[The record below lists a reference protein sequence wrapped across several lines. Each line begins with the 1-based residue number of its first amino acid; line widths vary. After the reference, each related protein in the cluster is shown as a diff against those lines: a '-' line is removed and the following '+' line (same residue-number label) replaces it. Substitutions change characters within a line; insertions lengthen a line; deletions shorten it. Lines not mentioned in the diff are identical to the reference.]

1 MKKKFA
7 TYLCSLVVLTLLIW
21 GCSTDPVKKDYTF
34 KPDELKSE
42 GENSVLLISEGE
54 SQIGEPLTLKK
65 SELSYVFNEVPAL
78 DYLRRKGEHVSKDD
92 LEDLKG
98 ESVFMLE
105 IKEKDRYKKITD
117 SPFLKLS
124 KDELG
129 QYMVGKIVDDFRIL
143 QGGKTFKP
151 NGSSYQNTI
160 GNKIR
165 VSFYMKDVD
174 LSKEFKIEY
183 NDRVFGA
190 GLMRIKKY
198 RTN

>member
-1 MKKKFA
+1 MKKKFV
-7 TYLCSLVVLTLLIW
+7 TYLCSLVVLILLIW
-21 GCSTDPVKKDYTF
+21 GCSTDSVNKDYTF

-42 GENSVLLISEGE
+42 GENPVLLISEGE

-78 DYLRRKGEHVSKDD
+78 DYLRRKGEHISKGD
-92 LEDLKG
+92 LEDLKR

-151 NGSSYQNTI
+151 NGASYQNTI
-160 GNKIR
+160 ANKIR

-190 GLMRIKKY
+190 GLMRMKKY